1 MVADLGTYVK
11 DAAAR
16 GSLVVQP
23 RMGMA
28 DPEAMA
34 AGIAAVAG
42 LSHPTVATITVDS
55 YTRVGDHQA
64 AASALASGAGLNG
77 FPIVTHGPERT
88 AQVVKAAGPDVPV
101 QVRHG
106 SARPAAILS
115 TMTAAGLT
123 ATEGGPVS
131 YCLPYGRTPLAESVD
146 SWSEATIRLAEQ
158 SAHRGRTAHLETFG
172 GCMLGQLCPPSLLI
186 ATSVLEALFFVRHGI
201 RSVSLSYAQQCH
213 PVQDIEALA
222 ALGQLADELLPADVD
237 RHLVVY
243 TYMGVFPRTVAGARS
258 LLDASARIAVLGG
271 ARRLIVKTQAE
282 AHRIPTVPENLLALT
297 RAAEQARSAHLCGLP
312 GRDQVDHS
320 EVLEEAQRLVHAV
333 LELSDDVGQA
343 LIRAFASGIL
353 DVPYCLHDDNL
364 GMSRGAIDRN
374 GRLCWAATGK
384 MPLPAPVQ
392 RTRRPVT
399 SNDLLRMLRS
409 TADLHDRAGLTA
421 AAEDS
426 RSALC
431 QASTERPL
439 RVAVVG
445 SGPRGIS
452 VLERLAARLA
462 DIPTSTRIEVSLIDD
477 TELGCG
483 RVWRTDQSPWLL
495 MNTAAGEVTMFSGP
509 PDGGQP
515 RAGAGPSLA
524 QWWATVDPAQADPDG
539 YAPRS
544 LYGRY
549 LRFVLD
555 QVEAALPSQLVLH
568 RIAAKVED
576 LRRTSS
582 QEWALAL
589 SGGRQVKADRVVLAT
604 GHPVTEPRAEQRSLA
619 DFAAARRGLSYI
631 RADGTEK
638 VALDRIPAGAT
649 VGVIG
654 LGLSFYDMMAQTT
667 LGRGGRFVENE
678 SGGLRYLPSGREPAL
693 VAGSRSGLPL
703 PARGRNQK
711 PPDHRYQPLLFT
723 EDRIR
728 QARAA
733 RRLNFTTDVLPF
745 LEAEIDIIYC
755 LTTARSRGEGG
766 PLPEQALL
774 QDLDADVRRHGLD
787 EAMYRFRERIGLTD
801 LAALNLEAL
810 ARPFQDRFFTSTA
823 HYHQAVREWID
834 QDLTEAARGNAAGP
848 LKAALDVL
856 RDVRS
861 VLRTAVDFNGLSPR
875 SHRED
880 FLGWFVPISSFLST
894 GPPMVRLAQTRALLD
909 AGVLTLA
916 GPQTRF
922 GTGDDQFLLD
932 SPQVKSP
939 ARAVDILLDAR
950 TPMADLAADTSEL
963 SQRLRAR
970 GVLTTYTNASGGS
983 AFPTGGVTVTPA
995 PFHPVGLN
1003 GPDHTLYL
1011 LGIPTEFMRWFTQVG
1026 SGRPQVW
1033 SGFAADADAIAADLL
1048 AAAPVPAAKVLT
1060 RQPAMLLVG
1069 GPA

>member
-1 MVADLGTYVK
+1 MVADLGTYVE

-16 GSLVVQP
+16 GLLVVQP
-23 RMGMA
+23 RMGMP
-28 DPEAMA
+28 DPDTMA

-55 YTRVGDHQA
+55 YTRVGDHHA
-64 AASALASGAGLNG
+64 AARALASGADLNG
-77 FPIVTHGPERT
+77 FPIVAHGPGRT
-88 AQVVKAAGPDVPV
+88 ARVAAAAGPDVPV

-106 SARPAAILS
+106 SASPAAILS

-146 SWSEATIRLAEQ
+146 SWSEATRRLAEQ
-158 SAHRGRTAHLETFG
+158 SARRGRTAHLETFG

-186 ATSVLEALFFVRHGI
+186 AISALEALFFAQHGI

-222 ALGQLADELLPADVD
+222 ALGQLAGELLPADVD

-243 TYMGVFPRTVAGARS
+243 TYMGVFPRTAAGARS

-271 ARRLIVKTQAE
+271 AHRLIVKTEAE
-282 AHRIPTVPENLLALT
+282 AHRIPTVAENLLALN
-297 RAAEQARSAHLCGLP
+297 RAAGQSRSARHCGLP
-312 GRDQVDHS
+312 GRDHVDYS
-320 EVLEEAQRLVHAV
+320 AVLEEARRLVHAV
-333 LELSDDVGQA
+333 LDLSGDVGQA
-343 LIRAFASGIL
+343 LLRAFAHGIL
-353 DVPYCLHDDNL
+353 DVPYCLHEDNL
-364 GMSRGAIDRN
+364 GLSRGAIDQD
-374 GRLCWAATGK
+374 GRLCWAEVGQ
-384 MPLPAPVQ
+384 MPLPAPAGG
-392 RTRRPVT
+392 TRRRVT
-399 SNDLLRMLRS
+399 SGDLLRMLRS
-409 TADLHDRAGLTA
+409 TADTHDRAGLA
-421 AAEDS
+421 AATQDA
-426 RSALC
+426 RSSLGEEGG
-431 QASTERPL
+431 ERPL

-452 VLERLAARLA
+452 VLERLAARAAEGPA
-462 DIPTSTRIEVSLIDD
+462 DTRIEVSLIDD
-477 TELGCG
+477 AEIGCG
-483 RVWRTDQSPWLL
+483 RVWRTDQSPWVL

-509 PDGGQP
+509 PDGGPP

-524 QWWATVDPAQADPDG
+524 QWWATVDPDQADPNG
-539 YAPRS
+539 YAPRA

-555 QVEAALPSQLVLH
+555 RIEAGRPDQVVLH
-568 RIAAKVED
+568 RVAARVED

-582 QEWALAL
+582 QEWVLAL
-589 SGGRQVKADRVVLAT
+589 SGGRQLTADRVVLAT
-604 GHPVTEPRAEQRSLA
+604 GHPVTEPQAGQRSLA
-619 DFAAARRGLSYI
+619 DFAAARRGLGYI

-638 VALDRIPAGAT
+638 RALEEIPAGAT

-654 LGLSFYDMMAQTT
+654 LGLSFYDLMAQVT
-667 LGRGGRFVENE
+667 LGRGGRFADDG
-678 SGGLRYLPSGREPAL
+678 SGGLRYLPSGREPVL

-711 PPDHRYQPLLFT
+711 PADHSYRPVLFT
-723 EDRIR
+723 MDRIR

-733 RRLNFTTDVLPF
+733 RQLDFNTDVLPF
-745 LEAEIDIIYC
+745 LAAEIDVVHC
-755 LTTARSRGEGG
+755 LAMARSRGDGE
-766 PLPEQALL
+766 PPEQALRH
-774 QDLDADVRRHGLD
+774 DLAADVRRHGLD
-787 EAMYRFRERIGLTD
+787 EAMSRFRERIGLTD
-801 LAALNLEAL
+801 LPPLNLEAL
-810 ARPFQDRFFTSTA
+810 ARPFQGRFFTSA
-823 HYHQAVREWID
+823 ADYRQAVRRWID
-834 QDLTEAARGNAAGP
+834 QDLAEAARGNVAGP

-861 VLRTAVDFNGLSPR
+861 VLRAAVDFGGLTPR
-875 SHRED
+875 SHRDD
-880 FLGWFVPISSFLST
+880 FLGGFVPVSSFLST

-922 GTGDDQFLLD
+922 GTGDDRFLLD
-932 SPQVKSP
+932 SPQVNSP
-939 ARAVDILLDAR
+939 ARAADIMFDAR
-950 TPMADLAADTSEL
+950 TPTADLAADTSGL
-963 SQRLRAR
+963 SRRLRAR

-983 AFPTGGVTVTPA
+983 AFATGGVRVTPS

-1003 GPDHTLYL
+1003 GPDHTLYVI
-1011 LGIPTEFMRWFTQVG
+1011 GIPSEYTRWFTQVG

-1033 SGFAADADAIAADLL
+1033 SGFTADSDAIAADLL
-1048 AAAPVPAAKVLT
+1048 AAAPVPGATVPL
-1060 RQPAMLLVG
+1060 RPPAMLLAG